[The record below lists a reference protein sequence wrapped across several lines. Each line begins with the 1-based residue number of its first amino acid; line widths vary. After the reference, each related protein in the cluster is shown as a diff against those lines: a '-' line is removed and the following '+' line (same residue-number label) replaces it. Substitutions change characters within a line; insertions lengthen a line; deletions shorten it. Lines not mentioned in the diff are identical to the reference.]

1 MALNLLKAAENAEHL
16 KRHTDNGSLTVGSKA
31 LPGVDER
38 QVTAMLKTFDNAYAE
53 LIAKEGNPGCRQF
66 CLQCAAPV
74 GTDAVIDKADLKKG
88 AKPVLLTRDIGTP
101 YEAQVQAVLIKPED
115 MPRTN
120 LVYGIYGPYGPTGN
134 AGIYTMI
141 YGDPGMPFPKRTDEN
156 ADAATLA
163 KNAACK
169 EYWDNHVFLCTPDE
183 FKATVKQMESAGRD
197 VSAQTAA
204 LLSFQIKGGVSP
216 IKNHRALRPSK
227 EAIPVFL
234 PETKKTALQTE
245 LTDIAAH
252 SNNSPTTLLRAKLQ
266 QKDR

>member
-53 LIAKEGNPGCRQF
+53 LIAKE
-66 CLQCAAPV
+66 
-74 GTDAVIDKADLKKG
+74 
-88 AKPVLLTRDIGTP
+88 
-101 YEAQVQAVLIKPED
+101 
-115 MPRTN
+115 
-120 LVYGIYGPYGPTGN
+120 
-134 AGIYTMI
+134 
-141 YGDPGMPFPKRTDEN
+141 
-156 ADAATLA
+156 
-163 KNAACK
+163 
-169 EYWDNHVFLCTPDE
+169 
-183 FKATVKQMESAGRD
+183 
-197 VSAQTAA
+197 
-204 LLSFQIKGGVSP
+204 
-216 IKNHRALRPSK
+216 
-227 EAIPVFL
+227 AIPVFL

>member
-74 GTDAVIDKADLKKG
+74 GTDAVIDKADLKK
-88 AKPVLLTRDIGTP
+88 
-101 YEAQVQAVLIKPED
+101 
-115 MPRTN
+115 
-120 LVYGIYGPYGPTGN
+120 
-134 AGIYTMI
+134 
-141 YGDPGMPFPKRTDEN
+141 
-156 ADAATLA
+156 
-163 KNAACK
+163 
-169 EYWDNHVFLCTPDE
+169 
-183 FKATVKQMESAGRD
+183 
-197 VSAQTAA
+197 
-204 LLSFQIKGGVSP
+204 
-216 IKNHRALRPSK
+216 